1 LHEKN
6 CTKVKETKKRG
17 NKTDTI
23 SHPMLILI
31 SCFLFFAAALALL
44 ILQIAQ
50 PKAGYAWFVATGGAT
65 LALGSILLWKTQAP
79 FDLTLPA
86 WKPLSV
92 FPTPLLFRADD
103 KAFALALSVSALT
116 LAILLT
122 AITRSPIANTLTWS
136 GSLALGGMGL
146 LAVSAGNPLTLLL
159 VWSALDLTELAV
171 QLPSAQGETNNE
183 KIVIS
188 FSTRVM
194 GSGLLLWANIVS
206 AAQGNVF
213 DFQSIA
219 PQAGIYLVLATGLR
233 LGILPLHLPYASEM
247 SLRRGIGTSLRL
259 ISAVSSLALLAR
271 APAESLQSAFTP
283 LLMGFSILA
292 ALYGGWMWLRA
303 PDDLNGRPYWIICL
317 AALAIISALSGNPLG
332 VVAWGCALLLVGG
345 ALFLASAQHLWA
357 ERALLVGAISLSSA
371 PFSLTASAWVGNLGF
386 SIPFVIAAQALLAAG
401 FLRHTLHTNTRNAL
415 ELETGWGVRMYPA
428 GIALLGLFQILLGLT
443 GWTGAFQIGAW
454 LQALLTALLTAAAA
468 WATPRL
474 RLLNPARAHWVKGS
488 ASFSLSA
495 VYRGLWLPYR
505 WIRQVSQAVIAALEG
520 EGGMM
525 WTLLLLILFI
535 SFITQGNP

>member
-1 LHEKN
+1 
-6 CTKVKETKKRG
+6 
-17 NKTDTI
+17 
-23 SHPMLILI
+23 MLILI
-31 SCFLFFAAALALL
+31 SCSLFFAAALALL
-44 ILQIAQ
+44 ILQIVQ
-50 PKAGYAWFVATGGAT
+50 PKAGYAWFAATGGAT
-65 LALGSILLWKTQAP
+65 LALASVLLWKTQAP

-122 AITRSPIANTLTWS
+122 AITRSAIVNTLTWS

-159 VWSALDLTELAV
+159 VWSALDLIELAI
-171 QLPSAQGETNNE
+171 QLPSAQGETGNE

-219 PQAGIYLVLATGLR
+219 PQAGIYLVLAAGLR
-233 LGILPLHLPYASEM
+233 LGVLPLHLPYASET

-271 APAESLQSAFTP
+271 APAEGLQSAFTP
-283 LLMGFSILA
+283 FLMGLSVLA

-332 VVAWGCALLLVGG
+332 VVAWGCALLLTGG
-345 ALFLASAQHLWA
+345 ALFLASAQHAWT
-357 ERALLVGAISLSSA
+357 ERVLLVGTLSLSSA

-386 SIPFVIAAQALLAAG
+386 SIPFVIAAQALLMAG
-401 FLRHTLHTNTRNAL
+401 FLRQALRVNARSAL
-415 ELETGWGVRMYPA
+415 ELEAGWGVRMYAA
-428 GIALLGLFQILLGLT
+428 GIALLGLFQLLLGLT
-443 GWTGAFQIGAW
+443 GWAGAFQIGAW
-454 LQALLTALLTAAAA
+454 LQALITALLTAAAV

-474 RLLNPARAHWVKGS
+474 RLLNPVRAHWVQGS
-488 ASFSLSA
+488 ASSSLSA
-495 VYRGLWLPYR
+495 AYQGLWLLYR
-505 WIRQVSQAVIAALEG
+505 FIRQVSQAVIAALEG